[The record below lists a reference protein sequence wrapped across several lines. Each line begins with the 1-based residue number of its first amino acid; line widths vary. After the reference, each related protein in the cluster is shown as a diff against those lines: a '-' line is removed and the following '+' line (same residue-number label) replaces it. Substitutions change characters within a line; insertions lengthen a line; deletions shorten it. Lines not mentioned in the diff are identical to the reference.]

1 MPEIPA
7 PDAIFGPQGMTQED
21 RDYQGSRFREVKAA
35 VFANPYQKVWGAPGE
50 PPLPYYETTNKS
62 VYSGLLPGGEP
73 PQFTQAAIRAVDSGA
88 DLRWGEDGKGFRR
101 FVRPNGV
108 CVTGV
113 WEIAEENPYS
123 GYFRKGQK
131 GLVIARISAGVTK
144 TLRGTRRSYGM
155 ALKLYPTVDENH
167 PDLLRTANVFLA
179 DDLGGATGTHV
190 SAVTLANAPQVTGW
204 NRGTELPILLREGV
218 VFEKIDRMGTIR
230 QVYPIAELGKAPGGP
245 TEPTEP
251 TRAPEFLRLQVSPGH
266 PVIDEEDVR
275 NEVLAHLFDK
285 GDPAPKRTLTFEI
298 AVSDTGKKSGNA
310 LLPRGQ
316 RRTITGW
323 QTIGKV
329 TFNDGVASYN
339 GDFVIHFR
347 HPSWREDRNDPGT
360 AVRQD
365 GKKVRWL

>member
-1 MPEIPA
+1 MAEIPA

-73 PQFTQAAIRAVDSGA
+73 PQFTQAAIRAVDSPA

-101 FVRPNGV
+101 FVRPHGI

-113 WEIAEENPYS
+113 WEITAENPYS
-123 GYFRKGQK
+123 GYFRQGRK
-131 GLVIARISAGVTK
+131 GLVIARISTGDTK
-144 TLRGTRRSYGM
+144 TLRGARRSYGM
-155 ALKLYPTVDENH
+155 ALKLYPTADENH
-167 PDLLRTANVFLA
+167 QDLLRPANVFLA

-190 SAVTLANAPQVTGW
+190 TAVALANAPQVTGW
-204 NRGTELPILLREGV
+204 NRGTQLPVLLREGV
-218 VFEKIDRMGTIR
+218 VFEKIDRMGTVR
-230 QVYPIAELGKAPGGP
+230 QVYPIAELGKAHG
-245 TEPTEP
+245 EPTEP
-251 TRAPEFLRLQVSPGH
+251 TRAPEYLRLQSAPDQPTV
-266 PVIDEEDVR
+266 DEDDVR

-285 GDPAPKRTLTFEI
+285 GDPTPRRTLTFEI

-316 RRTITGW
+316 RQTITGW
-323 QTIGKV
+323 QTIGTV

-339 GDFVIHFR
+339 GDFVIHFQ
-347 HPSWREDRNDPGT
+347 HPGWREDRNDPST
-360 AVRQD
+360 AVRQE